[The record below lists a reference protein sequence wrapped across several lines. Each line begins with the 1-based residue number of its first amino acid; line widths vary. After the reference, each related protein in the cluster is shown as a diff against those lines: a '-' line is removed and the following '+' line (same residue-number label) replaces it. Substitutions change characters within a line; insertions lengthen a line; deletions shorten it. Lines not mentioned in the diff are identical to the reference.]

1 MPDRSES
8 VSGVERAVDVLN
20 LFSRSTESLGVTEI
34 SQELGYAKA
43 VVHRILQAFRS
54 RGYVEVD
61 EKTRRYSL
69 GPNAVFLGLRYLD
82 RLDVRSV
89 ARDALHEL
97 SDATNETAALSI
109 RFGDERVYVD
119 QVNPHRDIQMVVA
132 LGKPFPLHAGASSRA
147 FLAFLPREEQDRYL
161 SADQPLSS
169 VTDKTMTD
177 PAAIRDELVRIREV
191 GYAVSIGESD
201 PGTVAVAAPIFD
213 RDGLSAVMTACGPRE
228 RFEKHLESAA
238 ARLVELAAK
247 TSTRLGHR

>member
-1 MPDRSES
+1 MPERSET

-43 VVHRILQAFRS
+43 VVHRILQAFKAK
-54 RGYVEVD
+54 GYVEVD

-89 ARDALHEL
+89 ARDALHDL

-119 QVNPHRDIQMVVA
+119 QVNPHRDIQMVVQ

-147 FLAFLPREEQDRYL
+147 FLAYLPQEEQDRYL
-161 SADQPLSS
+161 ATSELAP
-169 VTDKTMTD
+169 VTDKTMTN
-177 PAAIRDELVRIREV
+177 PSQIRDELGRIRAR
-191 GYAVSIGESD
+191 GWAVSIGESD

-213 RDGLSAVMTACGPRE
+213 RDGLTAVMTACGPRE
-228 RFEKHLESAA
+228 RFEKHLDSAA
-238 ARLVELAAK
+238 ARLVELAGK

>member
-132 LGKPFPLHAGASSRA
+132 LGKPFPLHAGASSRT
-147 FLAFLPREEQDRYL
+147 FLAFLPHEEQERYL
-161 SADQPLSS
+161 DSGPLNS
-169 VTDKTMTD
+169 VTEKTMTN
-177 PAAIRDELVRIREV
+177 PSQIRDELRRIRET
-191 GYAVSIGESD
+191 GWAVSIGESD

-213 RDGLSAVMTACGPRE
+213 RDGLTAVMTACGPRE
-228 RFEKHLESAA
+228 RFEKHLDSAA
-238 ARLVELAAK
+238 TKLVELCAK